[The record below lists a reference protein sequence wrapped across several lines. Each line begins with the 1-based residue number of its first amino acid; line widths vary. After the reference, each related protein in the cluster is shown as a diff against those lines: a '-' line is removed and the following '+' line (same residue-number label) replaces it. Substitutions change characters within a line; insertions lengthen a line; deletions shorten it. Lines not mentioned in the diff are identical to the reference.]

1 MGTTMHGACLCG
13 AVSFEAE
20 PERPEVHACHCEM
33 CRRWTGSA
41 LMCVSVKPA
50 AIRFEG
56 AEHIER
62 FRSSDWAERAW
73 CGRCG
78 STLYYHLTAGPPE
91 RESYEMA
98 MGLFN
103 RPDDFALTL
112 EIFSDCRPACLALA
126 GEHRTMTRAEVLAR
140 FAGEGSA

>member
-20 PERPEVHACHCEM
+20 PERPEVHVCHCEM

-50 AIRFEG
+50 AIRFGG

-62 FRSSDWAERAW
+62 FPSSDWAERA
-73 CGRCG
+73 
-78 STLYYHLTAGPPE
+78 
-91 RESYEMA
+91 
-98 MGLFN
+98 
-103 RPDDFALTL
+103 
-112 EIFSDCRPACLALA
+112 
-126 GEHRTMTRAEVLAR
+126 
-140 FAGEGSA
+140 